1 MMSTSSPRSLSF
13 LKANEPEFAIVP
25 RLFSRSSSVIP
36 MPLSETVSVL
46 FSLSIAILIAKSL
59 FFIPTEVSVKDLK
72 YSLSI
77 ASLAFEIIS
86 LRKISL

>member
-1 MMSTSSPRSLSF
+1 MISTSSPRSLSF
-13 LKANEPEFAIVP
+13 LEANEPEFAIVP

-36 MPLSETVSVL
+36 MPLSETVRVL

-59 FFIPTEVSVKDLK
+59 FFIPTEVSVRDLK